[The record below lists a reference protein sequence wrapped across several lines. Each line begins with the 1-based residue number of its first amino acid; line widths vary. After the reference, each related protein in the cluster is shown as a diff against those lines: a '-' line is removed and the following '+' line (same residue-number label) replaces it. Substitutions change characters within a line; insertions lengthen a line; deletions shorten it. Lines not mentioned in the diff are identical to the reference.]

1 LPKGDWFYMRSLFL
15 LDDKAG
21 VLNLKEKILYV
32 LVALFFATLYMPH
45 IVTIPNI
52 ILGLIALLSF
62 FYNSWQEKARLLRQ
76 RTEVLLIIL
85 FYIVHIVSAFLS
97 ENRTEGFTNMVMRL
111 PLLAF
116 PVVFGWMY
124 IRQALKERI
133 LYAYAVIT
141 VLFVLFCIIYGL
153 VQYTNTNDAALLYN
167 DSLTVIIDK
176 QSIYITMLA
185 NLAIFSFAYLMN
197 IQSHL
202 VAKRAMVYIGI
213 FILLVANFLLASRI
227 GITILYTSIIGYA
240 VYYMVKEKKV
250 FLGLTLVI
258 GLLIG
263 AFLLVKLFPK
273 TVNRFKELTYTKY
286 DFKSQAP
293 ESHYNMDVT
302 ADQWNGANIR
312 LAVWTCGWDLVK
324 QHPVFGVQLG
334 DKMDKLLAMYADRKF
349 GLALK
354 RRLNLHNNYL
364 DVLVAFGFTGLLL
377 FLAGFIVIPF
387 VKSIRTRDFFGCI
400 VILAFALSLVPETYM
415 DRSFGNMLL
424 SFFIAFIISYR
435 KPAEQHG

>member
-1 LPKGDWFYMRSLFL
+1 MMG
-15 LDDKAG
+15 
-21 VLNLKEKILYV
+21 
-32 LVALFFATLYMPH
+32 
-45 IVTIPNI
+45 
-52 ILGLIALLSF
+52 
-62 FYNSWQEKARLLRQ
+62 
-76 RTEVLLIIL
+76 
-85 FYIVHIVSAFLS
+85 
-97 ENRTEGFTNMVMRL
+97 
-111 PLLAF
+111 
-116 PVVFGWMY
+116 
-124 IRQALKERI
+124 
-133 LYAYAVIT
+133 
-141 VLFVLFCIIYGL
+141 
-153 VQYTNTNDAALLYN
+153 
-167 DSLTVIIDK
+167 
-176 QSIYITMLA
+176 
-185 NLAIFSFAYLMN
+185 NLAIFSFAYLMT

-213 FILLVANFLLASRI
+213 FILLAANFLLASRS
-227 GITILYTSIIGYA
+227 GITILYASVIGYA
-240 VYYMVKEKKV
+240 VYYIVKEKKV
-250 FLGLTLVI
+250 ILGVTLVT

-263 AFLLVKLFPK
+263 AFLLIKVFPK
-273 TVNRFKELTYTKY
+273 TANRFKELTYTQY

-334 DKMDKLLAMYADRKF
+334 DKMDNLLTMYADRKF

-377 FLAGFIVIPF
+377 FVTGFIAIPF
-387 VKSIRTRDFFGCI
+387 VKSIRTRDFFGGI

-415 DRSFGNMLL
+415 DRSIGNMLL

-435 KPAEQHG
+435 KPAEQPG